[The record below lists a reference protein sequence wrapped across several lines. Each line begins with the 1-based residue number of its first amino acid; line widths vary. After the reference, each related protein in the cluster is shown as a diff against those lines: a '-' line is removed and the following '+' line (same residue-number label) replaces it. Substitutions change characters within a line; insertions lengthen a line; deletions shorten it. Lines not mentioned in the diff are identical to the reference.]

1 MIIFIFSSI
10 DIIYFPLLITHFIDI
25 DLLMCSFLLV
35 IVLITVIA

>member
-1 MIIFIFSSI
+1 MIIFIFTSI
-10 DIIYFPLLITHFIDI
+10 DIIYFPLLIINLIDI